1 MEEKISHCLHYLLHR
16 HRPMGSGRSIRWA
29 TEVVSLFPRQ
39 RGRPSSLRTN
49 RALSPSLP
57 PSPPPVR
64 PSVRRLS
71 IILIGGSAEGSDGQ
85 MRARSPSL
93 PQRQQRRSCV
103 LLPTSSCSAA
113 RLPPSPAGPSLLSS
127 FPPPPPCPSPARS
140 QWRASAVSR
149 KGDVPFGCGNI
160 KAETR
165 DEETCHRGRSGCVR
179 ERLHFISRVS
189 RVRVGLC
196 NT

>member
-1 MEEKISHCLHYLLHR
+1 
-16 HRPMGSGRSIRWA
+16 MGDGSC
-29 TEVVSLFPRQ
+29 VSFSETKRKAVIAPHKQ
-39 RGRPSSLRTN
+39 G
-49 RALSPSLP
+49 AFSLP
-57 PSPPPVR
+57 PSLSPSR
-64 PSVRRLS
+64 PSVRRRLS

-127 FPPPPPCPSPARS
+127 FLPPPPPCPSPARS

-179 ERLHFISRVS
+179 ERLHFSSHESRACESVFVT
-189 RVRVGLC
+189 RDGVLLH
-196 NT
+196 

>member
-29 TEVVSLFPRQ
+29 TEVVTLFPRQ

-49 RALSPSLP
+49 RALSPSLS
-57 PSPPPVR
+57 PSR
-64 PSVRRLS
+64 PSVRRRLS

-127 FPPPPPCPSPARS
+127 FLPPSSLPLPCPQPMASERRLTERRRTVWLREHQGRDEGRGDLSPREERLRPGAAALHLTS
-140 QWRASAVSR
+140 LARAS
-149 KGDVPFGCGNI
+149 
-160 KAETR
+160 
-165 DEETCHRGRSGCVR
+165 RS
-179 ERLHFISRVS
+179 L
-189 RVRVGLC
+189 
-196 NT
+196 